1 MLNTVATRIQ
11 AIAPAQFAYVEVH
24 TLFTPA
30 VVVVMGYDGSTV
42 VDINDEAEELFL
54 ATLKAQATR
63 YHVGRQLEYT
73 IDGVTVLVEYA
84 SRF

>member
-1 MLNTVATRIQ
+1 
-11 AIAPAQFAYVEVH
+11 
-24 TLFTPA
+24 
-30 VVVVMGYDGSTV
+30 MGYDGSTL

-63 YHVGRQLEYT
+63 YHRGRQLEYT